1 MSRARDI
8 AAYVA
13 TGVTASEFD
22 ALDGITV
29 NATSMNSTV
38 NQVTDGATDFNVD
51 TNTLVVDKSE
61 NRVGIGTATPSTT
74 LQVNGTATATTF
86 VGALTGSASGNAGT
100 VTNGVYTNSDTTLGA
115 GVDISTSTTGK
126 IKQKGAF
133 MQSSFHQSLVL
144 GY

>member
-38 NQVTDGATDFNVD
+38 NQVTDGATDLNVD

-61 NRVGIGTATPSTT
+61 NRVGIGTAAPTE
-74 LQVNGTATATTF
+74 
-86 VGALTGSASGNAGT
+86 ALD
-100 VTNGVYTNSDTTLGA
+100 VQ
-115 GVDISTSTTGK
+115 GK
-126 IKQKGAF
+126 IKQKSAF
-133 MQSSFHQSLVL
+133 RYTLNQSLVL

>member
-13 TGVTASEFD
+13 TGVTATEFD

-86 VGALTGSASGNAGT
+86 VGALTGSASGNAAT
-100 VTNGVYTNSDTTLGA
+100 VTNGV
-115 GVDISTSTTGK
+115 
-126 IKQKGAF
+126 
-133 MQSSFHQSLVL
+133 
-144 GY
+144 